1 MIQMVVFDMDGVL
14 VDIDSSWQV
23 VHRAFSVDNSENLQR
38 HQRGEIT
45 YTEFVHSDI
54 GLWGRIHQNQIQQI
68 LATVPLMHGVKTTF
82 THLHQAGKTTAIISS
97 GLMPLANRLRAL
109 YDIDYVYAN
118 ELRADMNGYLTG
130 EGDSYITLD
139 NKGDILTQLCTC
151 TQIPL
156 ENCAVIGDSRFD
168 LPLFDLA
175 GLSIAFNAKDSAIQ
189 HAADI
194 TIASSNLSDVLPWL
208 LANRITRGDLS
219 FTYPSTQQA
228 TTIVNAI
235 LPDNRHLPVGLL
247 ITTYSHERE
256 VKIRVVTT
264 KGLST
269 VLATLDDLLLNI
281 QIIEKTFP
289 ILDTV

>member
-23 VHRAFSVDNSENLQR
+23 VHRAFSVDNSENLHR

-54 GLWGRIHQNQIQQI
+54 GLWGRTHQDQIQQI
-68 LATVPLMHGVKTTF
+68 LATVPLMQGVKTTF
-82 THLHQAGKTTAIISS
+82 TQLHRAGKITAIISS

-109 YDIDYVYAN
+109 YNIDYVYAN
-118 ELRADMNGYLTG
+118 ELRTDMRGYLTG

-139 NKGDILTQLCTC
+139 NKGDIFTRLCTC
-151 TQIPL
+151 TQIPPG
-156 ENCAVIGDSRFD
+156 NCAVIGDSRFD
-168 LPLFDLA
+168 LPLFHLA

-194 TIASSNLSDVLPWL
+194 TITSSNLSDVLPWL

-219 FTYPSTQQA
+219 FTYPSPQQA
-228 TTIVNAI
+228 KVIVNAI
-235 LPDNRHLPVGLL
+235 SPDNRHLPIGLH
-247 ITTYSHERE
+247 ISTYYHEQE
-256 VKIRVVTT
+256 VKIRVVST

-289 ILDTV
+289 VLDAV

>member
-23 VHRAFSVDNSENLQR
+23 VHRAFSVDNSNNIRR
-38 HQRGEIT
+38 HQQGEIT
-45 YTEFVHSDI
+45 YDEFVHSDI
-54 GLWGRIHQNQIQQI
+54 SLWGRTHHDQIQQI
-68 LATVPLMHGVKTTF
+68 LATVPLMQGVETIF
-82 THLHQAGKTTAIISS
+82 TQLHRAGKTTAIISS
-97 GLMPLANRLRAL
+97 GLMPLANRLRKL
-109 YDIDYVYAN
+109 YNIDYVYAN
-118 ELRADMNGYLTG
+118 ELRTDTAGYLTG

-139 NKGDILTQLCTC
+139 NKGDILTQLCTRI
-151 TQIPL
+151 QIPP

-168 LPLFDLA
+168 LPLFHLA

-194 TIASSNLSDVLPWL
+194 TIVSSDLRNVLPWL
-208 LANRITRGDLS
+208 LADRITRGDLS
-219 FTYPSTQQA
+219 FTYPSSQQA

-235 LPDNRHLPVGLL
+235 SPDNRHPPEGLH
-247 ITTYSHERE
+247 IATYYHEQE
-256 VKIRVVTT
+256 VKIRVVST

-269 VLATLDDLLLNI
+269 LLATLDDLLLNI

-289 ILDTV
+289 VLDVV